1 MQLPAS
7 SEYLNIQ
14 DITKIFSCESRLIL
28 YEIFWIEMKK
38 KLLTIFFLMGLIAP
52 AAYADY
58 DDYSTPGINEGAWGS
73 SF

>member
-1 MQLPAS
+1 
-7 SEYLNIQ
+7 
-14 DITKIFSCESRLIL
+14 
-28 YEIFWIEMKK
+28 MKK

-58 DDYSTPGINEGAWGS
+58 DDYSTPGINEGAIGSGYDDYSTPGINEGAWGS

>member
-1 MQLPAS
+1 
-7 SEYLNIQ
+7 
-14 DITKIFSCESRLIL
+14 
-28 YEIFWIEMKK
+28 MKK

-58 DDYSTPGINEGAWGS
+58 DDYSTPGINEVAWGS